1 MCIQREKKRFLFT
14 RSMNYNKV
22 LIYHNKCINFQKTH
36 LTIINYKNSVK
47 NLCNAKSS
55 LKSVRVFS
63 VFVLMYIHY
72 MCLRDSF
79 HGETINNEYD
89 SKKKKDVSF
98 QLVNKYRYRNREE
111 KKILKKTH
119 PLSSNSATCFQYDQ
133 FPTYFLC
140 NFMPCHD
147 LTPTIEFVFDT
158 IQGVAF
164 ACQAID

>member
-111 KKILKKTH
+111 KKN
-119 PLSSNSATCFQYDQ
+119 PEENS
-133 FPTYFLC
+133 P
-140 NFMPCHD
+140 P
-147 LTPTIEFVFDT
+147 IK
-158 IQGVAF
+158 
-164 ACQAID
+164 

>member
-79 HGETINNEYD
+79 HGKTINNEYD

-111 KKILKKTH
+111 KKN
-119 PLSSNSATCFQYDQ
+119 PEENS
-133 FPTYFLC
+133 P
-140 NFMPCHD
+140 P
-147 LTPTIEFVFDT
+147 IK
-158 IQGVAF
+158 
-164 ACQAID
+164 

>member
-72 MCLRDSF
+72 MCLRDFF

-89 SKKKKDVSF
+89 SKKKKDVFF

-111 KKILKKTH
+111 KKN
-119 PLSSNSATCFQYDQ
+119 PEENS
-133 FPTYFLC
+133 P
-140 NFMPCHD
+140 P
-147 LTPTIEFVFDT
+147 IK
-158 IQGVAF
+158 
-164 ACQAID
+164 